1 MAIALEQFV
10 RQLEESGILT
20 GDTIK
25 DFIPPKASPKDTEE
39 LARELVRKKKL
50 TKFQAEEAYKGKAT
64 SLVLGNYILME
75 KIGAGGMGQVFRAEH
90 RRMKR
95 IVAIKLLPAAMTKDK
110 SSIARFEREVE
121 AAAKIS
127 HPNIVAAFDADC
139 ANGVH
144 FLVMEFVEG
153 SDLSALVKKQGPF
166 SVDNALNCLLQA
178 AKGLEA
184 AHRKG
189 IVHRDIKPA
198 NLLLDKEGTVKIL
211 DMGLARLSDE
221 GDATVQSD
229 LTSTGTIMGTV
240 DYMAPEQAL
249 DTKTAD
255 ARADIYALGCSLHY
269 LLTGKAMYEGDTL
282 MKKLLAHRD
291 QPIPS
296 LRAIRPE
303 VTEQL
308 EAVFT
313 KMVAKRTEDR
323 YQTVATL
330 LVDLEKCCLEVGQT
344 LASHRSTGS
353 SDMTLPEKPQFQT
366 DGKMDKSDLLQAP
379 TVISDALLE
388 SPGQSGL
395 RSRPTDSTVAPK
407 ATAVTRRVAKP
418 PSGRNPSNWLLT
430 GVGIFGLIVIVAGLL
445 LKLKTQD
452 GTLIVSVNEADAVVQ
467 VLDEQG
473 KVEITRKGET
483 GPITISVDPGK
494 YRLKVHKDGFEFFA
508 QDFSIESGG
517 EQPITA
523 KLIPL
528 VDKVDAAMAGSQ
540 PPSPGLP
547 PQNPPSAMAEGRKA
561 LAFET
566 SGFDQWVKVVVAL
579 PAEEQVQAVVQKM
592 RELNPGFDGLMQ
604 PTIGE
609 GIVLSIAFIS
619 DNVTD
624 ISPLR
629 AFTALS
635 FLECNGSEPG
645 KGKLADLS
653 PLKGKSLRGIW
664 CSNTKIADLSP
675 LKDMPIKRLTCQ
687 FTSVADLTPLSGM
700 PLANLRCTATKVADL
715 SPLKGMQLAELQIE
729 ETLVSD
735 LWPLK
740 GMHLTSVAFSG
751 TPVTDITPL
760 RGMPLGTLI
769 CGQLVTD
776 LSPVKDMPLKML
788 SVNFHAERDTK
799 LLRSI
804 KTLETINLKPAA
816 DFWREVESH
825 QTGLKRLAVETPGFE
840 QWSKETASVPAE
852 EQVKRVSAKLVELNP
867 NFDGQVTHQ
876 ISEGVVL
883 ELAFSTD
890 HVTDIS
896 PVRALP
902 ALKSLNCSGTLAANS
917 GVLSD
922 LSPLTGMKLRILNI
936 QATQVADLTPLQDM
950 TLTHL
955 RCTYSKIS
963 DLSPLKGQSLTDL
976 QIENTGVRDLSPL
989 EGMPL
994 KSLQLDGTHVSNLS
1008 PLRSMKFTVLGFHR
1022 TLVTDLSPLKEIS
1035 IQHLHLDFAAEWDAA
1050 TLRSIP
1056 ALETINEKPVAEFC
1070 LKLDSYKAEAEKPLA
1085 IDNPDFELWIRETS
1099 AQPAE
1104 DQLKTVIERLQQLN
1118 PGFDGTAMPTVDA
1131 GVVTGLQFSTDHVSD
1146 ISPVRALKGLS
1157 QLSIHGSTDGAGKLI
1172 SLKPLIG
1179 LQLRSLQIYFTKVH
1193 DLSPLREMK
1202 LTSLHCSG
1210 TLVSDCS
1217 PLKGMPLEFLDV
1229 SKTRVHDLSPL
1240 MGAPLNELWIFD
1252 SLVSDLTPL
1261 KGMSLQ
1267 ILSGASYHLSDFS
1280 VIEDM
1285 PLRYLGLVFNP
1296 QRHTDLLRSIKT
1308 LDTVNDKPIAEFWK
1322 EVEATEQRS
1331 QERQ

>member
-10 RQLEESGILT
+10 KHLEESGILA

-25 DFIPPKASPKDTEE
+25 DFIPPKASPKDSQE

-64 SLVLGNYILME
+64 SLVLGNYVLME

-95 IVAIKLLPAAMTKDK
+95 IVAIKLLPPSMTKDK
-110 SSIARFEREVE
+110 ASIARFEREVE

-144 FLVMEFVEG
+144 FLVMELVEG

-166 SVDNALNCLLQA
+166 SVGNALNCILQA
-178 AKGLEA
+178 ARGLEA

-221 GDATVQSD
+221 GNTTVQSD

-269 LLTGKAMYEGDTL
+269 LLTGRAIYEGDTL

-291 QPIPS
+291 QLIPS

-303 VTEQL
+303 VTDQL

-323 YQTVATL
+323 YQTAGEL
-330 LVDLEKCCLEVGQT
+330 LIDLEKCCLEVGHSLSSHQALGSHGHTSPEKSTADFVGDAKKLNLSDEQT
-344 LASHRSTGS
+344 LISNQMLDVPKPTATELTLLPLEKRTGDQPVTQRIASPRTARNASKWIMIG
-353 SDMTLPEKPQFQT
+353 
-366 DGKMDKSDLLQAP
+366 G
-379 TVISDALLE
+379 
-388 SPGQSGL
+388 GL
-395 RSRPTDSTVAPK
+395 
-407 ATAVTRRVAKP
+407 
-418 PSGRNPSNWLLT
+418 
-430 GVGIFGLIVIVAGLL
+430 FGLISLILGVLVKINT
-445 LKLKTQD
+445 KD
-452 GTLIVSVNEADAVVQ
+452 GTLIVTVNEPNVEVQ

-473 KVEITRKGET
+473 KVEITRNGEES
-483 GPITISVDPGK
+483 PITISVDPGK
-494 YRLKVHKDGFEFFA
+494 HRLKVHKDGFEFFT
-508 QDFSIESGG
+508 QNFSIESGG

-528 VDKVDAAMAGSQ
+528 VDKSDAVVSVSPTMSPEPLLKNQASDGAG
-540 PPSPGLP
+540 
-547 PQNPPSAMAEGRKA
+547 GRKP

-566 SGFDQWVKVVVAL
+566 QGFDQWVKVVVAL

-592 RELNPGFDGLMQ
+592 RELNPGFDGVMQ

-609 GIVLSIAFIS
+609 GIVLSIAFMS

-629 AFTALS
+629 AFIALS

-664 CSNTKIADLSP
+664 CSNTNISDLSP

-687 FTSVADLTPLSGM
+687 FTPVADLTPLSGM

-760 RGMPLGTLI
+760 RGMPLTTLI

-776 LSPVKDMPLKML
+776 LSPIREMPLRML
-788 SVNFHAERDTK
+788 SVNFMPERDTE

-804 KTLETINLKPAA
+804 KTLETVNLKPVA
-816 DFWREVESH
+816 DFWREVEH
-825 QTGLKRLAVETPGFE
+825 QRAGTPPLAFETLGFE
-840 QWSKETASVPAE
+840 QWIKEVVSMPAE
-852 EQVKRVSAKLVELNP
+852 EQVKKVSEKLVELNP
-867 NFDGQVTHQ
+867 TFDGQVTHQ
-876 ISEGVVL
+876 ISEGIVL
-883 ELAFSTD
+883 EFAFSTD

-896 PVRALP
+896 PVRAFSG
-902 ALKSLNCSGTLAANS
+902 LKNLNCAGTLAANS
-917 GVLSD
+917 GILSD

-950 TLTHL
+950 ALTHL
-955 RCTYSKIS
+955 RCTYSRIS
-963 DLSPLKGQSLTDL
+963 DLSPLKGQPLIDL
-976 QIENTGVRDLSPL
+976 QIESTGVRDLSPL

-1008 PLRSMKFTVLGFHR
+1008 PLRKMKINVLGLRR
-1022 TLVTDLSPLKEIS
+1022 TLVTDLSPLAETS
-1035 IQHLHLDFAAEWDAA
+1035 VQHLHLDFAADWDA
-1050 TLRSIP
+1050 TILRSIR
-1056 ALETINEKPVAEFC
+1056 ALETINERPATEFFV
-1070 LKLDSYKAEAEKPLA
+1070 KLDTYKAEAEQPLA
-1085 IDNPDFELWIRETS
+1085 IDNPDFELWIKETS
-1099 AQPAE
+1099 GRPAE
-1104 DQLKTVIERLQQLN
+1104 EQLKAVIEKLQQLN
-1118 PGFDGTAMPTVDA
+1118 PGFDGTVMPTVDS
-1131 GVVTGLQFSTDHVSD
+1131 GIVTGLQFSADHVSD
-1146 ISPVRALKGLS
+1146 ISPVLALEGLS
-1157 QLSIHGSTDGAGKLI
+1157 QLSMNGSMDGAGKII
-1172 SLKPLIG
+1172 SLKPLTG
-1179 LQLRSLQIYFTKVH
+1179 LQLKSLQIYSTKVH

-1240 MGAPLNELWIFD
+1240 TGAPLNELWIFD

-1267 ILSGASYHLSDFS
+1267 ILSAASYHLSDFS
-1280 VIEDM
+1280 VIKDM
-1285 PLRYLGLVFNP
+1285 PLRYLGLAFNP
-1296 QRHTDLLRSIKT
+1296 ALHTDLLRSIKT
-1308 LDTVNDKPIAEFWK
+1308 LDTVNDKPIADFWK
-1322 EVEATEQRS
+1322 EVEAARP
-1331 QERQ
+1331 